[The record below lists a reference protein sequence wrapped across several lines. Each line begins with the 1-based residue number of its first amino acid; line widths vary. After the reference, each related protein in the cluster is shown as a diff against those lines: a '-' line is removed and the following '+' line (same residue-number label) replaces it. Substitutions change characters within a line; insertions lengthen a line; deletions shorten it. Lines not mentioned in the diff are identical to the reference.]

1 MSPLNIVIAIV
12 LIFIIFMLLRYI
24 LINPYNLSSLQSG
37 TVPQSFPL
45 TSLTTSST
53 SRMSSNYS
61 FSIWFYVNDW
71 TYNWGYEKFL
81 FGINDASVKNNT
93 TKWTPCPYVT
103 LGSSDNTV
111 NIYVASIP
119 TTDGAITPNNL
130 RKVGTTYPVPTVVIN
145 NIPLQS
151 WVNLTISIYGTT
163 LDSYI
168 DGKLVNTTILRAQ
181 AYAPKDIYS
190 TTSQLNLTN
199 GVLPNTV
206 GNSTTPSAGSFSGW
220 TSRLQY
226 YPTPINPQQA
236 WNIYSQGYTD
246 WFSGFGYQ
254 LQFALVE
261 NGQVQTSL
269 TI

>member
-1 MSPLNIVIAIV
+1 
-12 LIFIIFMLLRYI
+12 MLLRYI
-24 LINPYNLSSLQSG
+24 LINPYNLSTLQSG

-53 SRMSSNYS
+53 SRMPSNYA
-61 FSIWFYVNDW
+61 FSIWFYINDW
-71 TYNWGYEKFL
+71 TYNWGYEKVL
-81 FGINDASVKNNT
+81 FGINDSSGNKT
-93 TKWTPCPYVT
+93 TNWKPCPYVT
-103 LGSSDNTV
+103 LGSTDNSI

-119 TTDGAITPNNL
+119 PKGNNTMDINPISL
-130 RKVGTTYPVPTVVIN
+130 KGSNPEATVTIN

-168 DGKLVNTTILRAQ
+168 DGKLVNTTILPAQ
-181 AYAPKDIYS
+181 AYAPSNIY
-190 TTSQLNLTN
+190 TGNQLNLTN
-199 GVLPNTV
+199 SVLKKTDA
-206 GNSTTPSAGSFSGW
+206 SAASTPSAGSFSGW